1 MLSEL
6 TCKEWQEALEIPD
19 ERLPQSLILR
29 GTRNLRANAEKY
41 RALLDDPVDLCP
53 PNALF
58 EDVVLGNLRGVPVAY
73 ASVYGAAMA
82 SEITHLFGV
91 LGARRVILTGC
102 CGAIAPGLLP
112 GDLVCATFA
121 RAAEGAAHCYL
132 PYRHRVAASGELV
145 NAIPVEA
152 ALPVSL
158 HRGSVWTTAA
168 LLAESEADLRA
179 WRQQEYAAV
188 DMETATVYAVAEYF
202 GMQRLALLFV
212 FDNPLDG
219 DTLLLTGEDS
229 QARRNAGEQ
238 AMIAVALDLAAP
250 VAVA

>member
-6 TCKEWQEALEIPD
+6 TCQEWQDALCIPD
-19 ERLPQSLILR
+19 DRLPQALILR
-29 GTRNLRANAEKY
+29 GTRNLRANADKY
-41 RALLDDPVDLCP
+41 RAFLEDPVELCP

-58 EDVVLGNLRGVPVAY
+58 ENVVLGNLRGVPVAY

-82 SEITHLFGV
+82 SEITHLCGV

-102 CGAIAPGLLP
+102 CGAVAPGLLP
-112 GDLVCATFA
+112 GDLVCATSA

-132 PYRHRVAASGELV
+132 PYRHRVSASSELV
-145 NAIPVEA
+145 NAVAAEA
-152 ALPVSL
+152 VSPVSL
-158 HRGSVWTTAA
+158 YRGAVWTTAA

-179 WRQQEYAAV
+179 WRRQEYTAV

-202 GMQRLALLFV
+202 GMQRIALLFV

-229 QARRNAGEQ
+229 RIRREAGEH
-238 AMIAVALDLAAP
+238 AMIAAALDLAAP
-250 VAVA
+250 VGVA